1 MSNNELI
8 YSYFFKH
15 RYLSFKLYLIII
27 IIFYFKVFESKLVM
41 IINKT
46 SLAKFQHSFRKFY
59 GRVHSLS
66 FASVCLE
73 HVICQE
79 IVTSPFVSISV
90 SRTLTTSVHPR
101 QPEFTDFATFQ
112 EIVTP
117 SKILR
122 FLLISPYIMILTFRN

>member
-1 MSNNELI
+1 MNTLI
-8 YSYFFKH
+8 YPYFFKH
-15 RYLSFKLYLIII
+15 KYISFKQYLIII
-27 IIFYFKVFESKLVM
+27 IIFYFKVFENNKLVM

-59 GRVHSLS
+59 DRVHSLS

-112 EIVTP
+112 EIVIP

-122 FLLISPYIMILTFRN
+122 FLLISPYIMVLTFRN